1 MPIIFNNTEIEN
13 VVFNG
18 TELDKVVAD
27 GVTVFEKEK
36 KPITITEKIYSS
48 NRFVDNTS
56 DASSKSIQY
65 TFFTTYPIYN
75 NKYTLVEKC
84 FTASNIVQFATKT
97 SHQVYSG
104 DTVSSI
110 DIPVPGQTTLFC
122 TNAKRTYEKTVNSTS
137 DIPKPY
143 IVITYEYIPS

>member
-48 NRFVDNTS
+48 NRFVDNAS

-65 TFFTTYPIYN
+65 TFTTTHPVYN
-75 NKYTLVEKC
+75 SKYTLVEKY
-84 FTASNIVQFATKT
+84 FTVANIVQFGTKI
-97 SHQVYSG
+97 SYQVYSG
-104 DTVSSI
+104 DTVSSTN
-110 DIPVPGQTTLFC
+110 IPEQGRNTLFC
-122 TNAKRTYEKTVNSTS
+122 TNERRTYEKTVASTS
-137 DIPKPY
+137 EIPKPY